1 MTLTIICKDMKTFQE
16 QLGKGK
22 VFILLCMFNMKE
34 NTHMWRKRHH
44 SSFRRMYDLRLSID
58 INIEL

>member
-34 NTHMWRKRHH
+34 NTHM
-44 SSFRRMYDLRLSID
+44 
-58 INIEL
+58 